1 MRKPIRRLATVGAP
15 AMVAAGTL
23 LAAGGPATAAT
34 EHPSSHASAESRVV
48 VRHQPSRHPASHR
61 HMDPWIAGQL
71 AWFDPAAAH
80 RIAIYD
86 PWIKDQLAQFTGGG
100 S

>member
-1 MRKPIRRLATVGAP
+1 
-15 AMVAAGTL
+15 
-23 LAAGGPATAAT
+23 
-34 EHPSSHASAESRVV
+34 
-48 VRHQPSRHPASHR
+48 
-61 HMDPWIAGQL
+61 MDPWIAGQL

-86 PWIKDQLAQFTGGG
+86 PWIKDQLAQFTGAG